1 MKKQLI
7 YVGLFLAM
15 AGLSACNEDYKDWT
29 DPQSNP
35 QEDATSQ
42 LTAVFAVG
50 KDANID
56 MGTATTDSVEIA
68 QLVSSTAE
76 EGSTNSFKSITLNDI
91 YTVPFTQENG
101 KMKVALSQLDSVTQ
115 QAYQSRASVER
126 ELKLTLKGVAVTPS
140 GDGILLS
147 GNDLTIKLKPA
158 PTPVPDPD
166 GYYIVGDFTGW
177 NAEGALAMIKDPTR
191 ENFYTLEIE
200 TESKDQ
206 NFKIFPA
213 AAVTDEIDWS
223 KALGSNVDGDT
234 SEENFV
240 YWDNAQAIKIAGVG
254 KTKITLDV
262 TNFRFTV
269 KDNSAPSEL
278 YMTGSGYGWGG
289 AWMPFVPV
297 HSTKGT
303 FWGIFHF
310 DIDEEVKFAPQAAWG
325 GDFGFVTISEE
336 SIERAG
342 LSDSG
347 GNIKIGKAGWYL
359 VYVSVVGNDKTVDF
373 YAPHVY
379 LIGGTAKGGWAEQL
393 TESDLFTIPT
403 TADGDFVS
411 PAFSASDK
419 VRICVHPKNELDWWK
434 TEFIVLAGKIAYRG
448 NGDDQ
453 EAVEGT
459 MGQKV
464 YLKFSDNTGEIK

>member
-15 AGLSACNEDYKDWT
+15 AGLSACNEDYKDWA

-76 EGSTNSFKSITLNDI
+76 EGSTNSFKSITLDDI

-115 QAYQSRASVER
+115 LAYQSRASVER

-158 PTPVPDPD
+158 PTPVPDPV

-177 NAEGALAMIKDPTR
+177 NAAGALAMTKDPTK

-297 HSTKGT
+297 HSTKGA

-403 TADGDFVS
+403 TADGEFVS

>member
-7 YVGLFLAM
+7 YVGMFLAM
-15 AGLSACNEDYKDWT
+15 AGLSACNEDYKDWA

-42 LTAVFAVG
+42 MTAVFAAG

-56 MGTATTDSVEIA
+56 MGTATADSVEIVK
-68 QLVSSTAE
+68 LVSSTADK
-76 EGSTNSFKSITLNDI
+76 GSVISFKSVTLNDT
-91 YTVPFTQENG
+91 YTLPFTQEADV
-101 KMKVALSQLDSVTQ
+101 MKVSLAQLDSVTQ
-115 QAYQSRASVER
+115 LAYQSRASVER
-126 ELKLTLKGVAVTPS
+126 ELKLTLKAVAIAS
-140 GDGILLS
+140 NGEAILLS
-147 GNDLTIKLKPA
+147 GNELAIKLKPA
-158 PTPVPDPD
+158 PTPEADPV

-177 NAEGALAMIKDPTR
+177 NAEGALAMTKDPTK
-191 ENFYTLEIE
+191 ENFYTLEVE
-200 TESKDQ
+200 TTLEDQ

-213 AAVTDEIDWS
+213 AAITSEIDWT

-234 SEENFV
+234 SEENFI
-240 YWDNAQAIKIAGVG
+240 YWDNAQAIKIHAAG
-254 KTKITLDV
+254 KMKITLDV
-262 TNFRFTV
+262 TNYRYTV

-289 AWMPFVPV
+289 AWIPFVPV
-297 HSTKGT
+297 NSTKGT
-303 FWGIFHF
+303 FWGIYHF
-310 DIDEEVKFAPQAAWG
+310 DIDEEVKFAPQAGWG
-325 GDFGFVTISEE
+325 NDFGFVTISEE
-336 SIERAG
+336 SISRAG

-359 VYVSVVGNDKTVDF
+359 VYVSVVGNEKTVDF

-393 TESDLFTIPT
+393 TENDLFTIPS
-403 TADGDFVS
+403 TADGEFVS

-419 VRICVHPKNELDWWK
+419 VRICVHPKENLDWWK

-448 NGDDQ
+448 NGSDQ

-464 YLKFSDNTGEIK
+464 YLKFGDNTGEIK